1 MPICQISVRPAG
13 RQLQIARSAAN
24 WQTMEFLQQHTT
36 RNQRIRTV
44 QGLNPTA
51 QHGLTRVS
59 HAIGPPA
66 NGGPWLEL
74 TWLSHRHTSPAWI
87 AGARRTQHGGV
98 VSCGDGSA
106 DGTTML
112 PKSAVQP
119 SLRLVRTTPCLSA
132 CRWHSGKSVPY
143 GVPLGTFSETR
154 LLQQEF
160 TYPALV
166 TSPKRTSRSDA

>member
-13 RQLQIARSAAN
+13 RQLEMARSAAN
-24 WQTMEFLQQHTT
+24 WQTMEFLQQPAT
-36 RNQRIRTV
+36 RNQQMRTV

-66 NGGPWLEL
+66 NVGPWLEL
-74 TWLSHRHTSPAWI
+74 KWLSHRHMLPAWI
-87 AGARRTQHGGV
+87 AGVRHIPPQGV
-98 VSCGDGSA
+98 LSRGDGSA

-119 SLRLVRTTPCLSA
+119 SQRLVRITPILSA
-132 CRWHSGKSVPY
+132 CRWRSGKSVPY
-143 GVPLGTFSETR
+143 GIPLGTFSETR
-154 LLQQEF
+154 LQQKEL

-166 TSPKRTSRSDA
+166 TSP